1 MAMDTEAFAAAAA
14 GAVDQ
19 QFSSPDACSM
29 RARLHCGTAAT
40 ARQRGGEISGRREE
54 VQ

>member
-1 MAMDTEAFAAAAA
+1 MAMDAEAFAAA

-40 ARQRGGEISGRREE
+40 ARQRGGEIGGRREE
-54 VQ
+54 VR